1 MFIKNIN
8 CRFVACIVGIIGFI
22 PPFAFADETVTRE
35 QAKLALR
42 KAVRFFHSEV
52 SSHGGYL
59 WRYSGDLELRE
70 GEGKASKTMVWVQPP
85 GTPTVGEAFMDAYQA
100 TGESCYLDAARDAA
114 YALVRGQLRTGGW
127 YYHIEFDPEKR
138 LSYGYRDIPERKK
151 QKQKTTLDDDTT
163 QSALRFLMRMDKIL
177 KFKDDRIH
185 EAIIYALASILRAQY
200 PNGAWYMWW
209 DQYPSLAEANK
220 YPLLKASYPEIWSRK
235 WPNDWTGRYFI
246 NDDITPD
253 TLVTML
259 DAYDTYDEQRYLE
272 SALKAGEFLLLAQ
285 MPEPQP
291 AWAQQY
297 DRKMHPVWDRKFE
310 PPAISG
316 LESQAVLEVLLLL
329 YRKTGKAKYLEPIPR
344 AIRYLRSSQLP
355 DGRLARFYELKT
367 NRPLYFTKD
376 YKLTYSSDDL
386 PTHYSFIVES
396 RLDSIEAEYHRLS
409 ETAPSDLQTQG
420 SKKTQQ
426 LSPALIAQARTIIDS
441 MDKRGAWLER
451 GQLRNYKDEPQSQII
466 NCQTFVNNVKILC
479 RFITANK

>member
-1 MFIKNIN
+1 MNMDY
-8 CRFVACIVGIIGFI
+8 RFAVYIASIIGLVL
-22 PPFAFADETVTRE
+22 PLTFAGEVATHE

-59 WRYSGDLELRE
+59 WRYSADLTLRE
-70 GEGKASKTMVWVQPP
+70 AEGKASKTMVWVQPP

-100 TGESCYLDAARDAA
+100 TGEPCSLDAARDAA
-114 YALVRGQLRTGGW
+114 YALVQGQLRTGGW
-127 YYHIEFDPEKR
+127 YYYIEFDLEKR

-185 EAIIYALASILRAQY
+185 EAIIYALESILCAQY

-209 DQYPSLAEANK
+209 DQYPSLADPNK
-220 YPLLKASYPEIWSRK
+220 YPVLKASYPETWSRK

-246 NDDITPD
+246 NDGIIPD

-272 SALKAGEFLLLAQ
+272 SALKAGDFLLLAQ

-310 PPAISG
+310 PPAISS

-329 YRKTGKAKYLEPIPR
+329 YRKTGKEKYLAPIPR
-344 AIRYLRSSQLP
+344 ALRYLRSSQLP
-355 DGRLARFYELKT
+355 NGRLARFYELKT

-376 YKLTYSSDDL
+376 YKLTYSSDDM

-396 RLDSIEAEYHRLS
+396 RLDLIEAEYHRLS
-409 ETAPSDLQTQG
+409 RTAPSNLQTPG
-420 SKKTQQ
+420 SKKTQR

-451 GQLRNYKDEPQSQII
+451 GQLRQHKNEPQSQII

-479 RFITANK
+479 HFMTTSK